1 MDLVKVNG
9 VALPAP
15 SSYYDD
21 VEFLEN
27 SARNANATLIREI
40 IAKKM
45 TINLQWN
52 YLTQAQFK
60 RLRAIRE
67 LKSFTCQYWNH
78 TNGAYD
84 TITCY
89 AGKLAGTP
97 IRADSQGGVRD
108 WRDVSI
114 NFIEY

>member
-9 VALPAP
+9 VALPTP
-15 SSYYDD
+15 SFYYDD

-40 IAKKM
+40 IAQK
-45 TINLQWN
+45 IVLNLQWR

-60 RLRAIRE
+60 QLREIRE
-67 LKSFTCQYWNH
+67 LKSFTCEYWNH
-78 TNGAYD
+78 TSETYK

-89 AGKLAGTP
+89 AGKLTGTP
-97 IRADSQGGVRD
+97 LRADAQGGIKD
-108 WRDVSI
+108 WTDISI

>member
-9 VALPAP
+9 VALPTP
-15 SSYYDD
+15 SVYYDD

-40 IAKKM
+40 IATK
-45 TINLQWN
+45 IVLNLQWR

-60 RLRAIRE
+60 LLREIRE
-67 LKSFTCQYWNH
+67 LKSFECMYWNH

-89 AGKLAGTP
+89 AGKLTGTP
-97 IRADSQGGVRD
+97 IRTDDQGGIKD
-108 WRDVSI
+108 WVDVSI